1 MRTPTVHSHAA
12 SSLPDSTPPAPV
24 RPFLKW
30 AGGKR
35 QLLSQLARFQ
45 PADFGAYCE
54 PFLGSGALFFDLHS
68 RGVLDGRRVVLMDN
82 NADLIGAF
90 LSVRNDVPRVIR
102 SLRRL
107 AKAHQIDP
115 SGCYYRVRDQRFN
128 PLRRRLAE
136 TDGPDGSAGRRS
148 ERYTPALA
156 AMLIYLNHTGFN
168 GLFRLNSSGGFNVP
182 EGRYAKPR
190 ICDAGT
196 LRLVSA
202 ALSRPGV
209 DVRENRFESVCEWA
223 MPGDFLYFDP
233 PYAPVSQTSSFTGY
247 TPGGFSSD
255 DQRRLQQIVIELAR
269 RGCHVLLS
277 NSTAPEITALYAD
290 NVVARAAGLRA
301 YTVTARRAINSR
313 GTARGRVD
321 EYLISNI
328 PPSPPLD

>member
-1 MRTPTVHSHAA
+1 MPTLAA
-12 SSLPDSTPPAPV
+12 NRRPATNLTDRSRPAPV

-35 QLLSQLARFQ
+35 QLLAQLARFQ
-45 PADFGAYCE
+45 PASFGAYCE

-68 RGVLDGRRVVLMDN
+68 RGVLEDRRVVLMDN
-82 NADLIGAF
+82 NADLIGSF
-90 LSVRNDVPRVIR
+90 LSVRNELPRVIR

-107 AKAHQIDP
+107 AEAHQLDP
-115 SGCYYRVRDQRFN
+115 SGCYYRVRDHRFN
-128 PLRRRLAE
+128 PARRQLSE
-136 TDGPDGSAGRRS
+136 HDGPAGPGARNS

-168 GLFRLNSSGGFNVP
+168 GLFRLNASGGFNVP
-182 EGRYAKPR
+182 AGRYVNPR
-190 ICDAGT
+190 ICDASN
-196 LRLVSA
+196 LRAVST

-209 DVRENRFESVCEWA
+209 EVRENRFESVCEWA

-233 PYAPVSQTSSFTGY
+233 PYAPTSATSSFTAY

-255 DQRRLQQIVIELAR
+255 DQRRLQQIVVELAR

-277 NSTAPEITALYAD
+277 NSTAPEVTALYAD

-301 YTVTARRAINSR
+301 HRVTARRAINSR
-313 GTARGRVD
+313 GAARGLVD

-328 PPSPPLD
+328 SPATD

>member
-1 MRTPTVHSHAA
+1 MYMRTLAA
-12 SSLPDSTPPAPV
+12 QSRALSSVPEASQPVPV

-35 QLLSQLARFQ
+35 QLLSQLARFR
-45 PADFGAYCE
+45 PASFGAYCE

-68 RGVLDGRRVVLMDN
+68 RGGLDDRRVVLMDN
-82 NADLIGAF
+82 NADLIGSF
-90 LSVRNDVPRVIR
+90 LSVRNDVSRVIR

-107 AKAHQIDP
+107 SEAHQRDP

-128 PLRRRLAE
+128 PGRRRLAAQ
-136 TDGPDGSAGRRS
+136 DGSPGRRS
-148 ERYTPALA
+148 EHYTPALA

-182 EGRYAKPR
+182 EGRYVNPR
-190 ICDAGT
+190 ICDASN
-196 LRLVSA
+196 LRAVAA

-209 DVRENRFESVCEWA
+209 EIRENRFESVCEWA

-233 PYAPVSQTSSFTGY
+233 PYAPVSATSSFTAY
-247 TPGGFSSD
+247 TPGGFSLD
-255 DQRRLQQIVIELAR
+255 DQRRLQQIVVELAR

-301 YTVTARRAINSR
+301 HRVTARRAINSR
-313 GTARGRVD
+313 GAARGRVD

-328 PPSPPLD
+328 SPSAE

>member
-1 MRTPTVHSHAA
+1 MRTLAAQSRAA
-12 SSLPDSTPPAPV
+12 SKLSDVTQSAPV

-35 QLLSQLARFQ
+35 QLLSQLARFR
-45 PADFGAYCE
+45 PVGFGAYCE

-68 RGVLDGRRVVLMDN
+68 RGVLDGHRVVLMDN
-82 NADLIGAF
+82 NPDLIGSF
-90 LSVRNDVPRVIR
+90 LSVRNDTPRVIR

-107 AKAHQIDP
+107 AEAHHVDP

-128 PLRRRLAE
+128 PLRRRLSE
-136 TDGPDGSAGRRS
+136 TEGPRRRS
-148 ERYTPALA
+148 EGYTPGLA

-168 GLFRLNSSGGFNVP
+168 GLFRLNASGGFNVP
-182 EGRYAKPR
+182 VGRYVNPR
-190 ICDAGT
+190 ICDT
-196 LRLVSA
+196 DNLRLTSA
-202 ALSRPGV
+202 ALSRAGV
-209 DVRENRFESVCEWA
+209 EVREDRFESVCEWA

-233 PYAPVSQTSSFTGY
+233 PYAPVSATSSFTGY
-247 TPGGFSSD
+247 TPGGFGSD
-255 DQRRLQQIVIELAR
+255 DQRRLQQVVIELAR

-301 YTVTARRAINSR
+301 YKVTARRAINSR
-313 GTARGRVD
+313 GAARGLVQ

-328 PPSPPLD
+328 SPATD